1 MSSLVP
7 LVVGIIFPAKKIAR
21 LQEVLD
27 VEADGVRFVLI
38 DLEAATPTGA
48 SVTDAELEAAT
59 ERFATRYGPLD
70 ALLHKLAHD
79 LVFAGLGDR
88 DAANRV
94 QLVQHFLRRHP
105 SVRVVDPIDSVRL
118 LTDRYAACKMLRNM
132 EQDGDAQRKR
142 FKVPNFYEVESPEQF
157 QKLQEELGAGRTRL
171 PLICKSV
178 EACATD
184 RSHMM
189 SVITKREDLRYV
201 EYPALYQEFINHSG
215 RLFKGYVLGDII
227 NVAERRSLPNLV
239 AGTAQHVHFNTQQNY
254 PTSKDF
260 HPHVDDSTLQE
271 ELVGEW
277 TQEEFFAAVRA
288 IGQRLREELK
298 LTLFGFDVIVADDGS
313 QELYVIDVN
322 YFPSYRELDDLS
334 SILRKHIKQLCG
346 RQ

>member
-1 MSSLVP
+1 MSSSEP
-7 LVVGIIFPAKKIAR
+7 LVVGVIFPVKKIAR

-27 VEADGVRFVLI
+27 VEADSVRFVLI
-38 DLEAATPTGA
+38 DLEAAIPTGA
-48 SVTDAELEAAT
+48 SVTDADLEAAAK
-59 ERFATRYGPLD
+59 RLAAYYGPLD
-70 ALLHKLAHD
+70 VLLHKLAHD
-79 LVFAGLGDR
+79 MVFAGLGNQ

-118 LTDRYAACKMLRNM
+118 LTDRHAACKMLRSM
-132 EQDGDAQRKR
+132 EQNGNIRTQR
-142 FKVPNFYEVESPEQF
+142 FKVPNFYEVKSLEQF
-157 QKLQEELGAGRTRL
+157 QALQEELGARRTKL

-189 SVITKREDLRYV
+189 SVITKREDLHYV
-201 EYPALYQEFINHSG
+201 EYPTLYQEFINHSG

-239 AGTAQHVHFNTQQNY
+239 AGTAQHVHFDTQQNY
-254 PTSKDF
+254 PTSRDF
-260 HPHVDDSTLQE
+260 HPHVDDSTSQE
-271 ELVGEW
+271 EIVGGW
-277 TQEEFFAAVRA
+277 TQEEIFAGVRE
-288 IGQRLREELK
+288 IGKCLRDELK

-322 YFPSYRELDDLS
+322 YFPSYRELDDLD